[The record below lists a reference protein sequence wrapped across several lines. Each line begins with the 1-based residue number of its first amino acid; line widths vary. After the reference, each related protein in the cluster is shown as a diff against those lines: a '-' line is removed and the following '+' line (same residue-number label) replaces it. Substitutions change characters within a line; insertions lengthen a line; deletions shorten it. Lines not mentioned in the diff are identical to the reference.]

1 MKRVRGW
8 LILGAVVVLLF
19 VFMKPIERYSD
30 ALIHAPWA
38 YGWDSRGDLTDDWTA
53 VLPDGRSLDLTLAR
67 ETGPDGLPTPAD
79 DSDARLV
86 GTGKLCSVGGETA
99 VFSLAGSSNRRGSQ
113 IRLKL
118 FQAETVVGQLD
129 GRWSGETLA
138 LSGNLLAE
146 SLELVLNR
154 GLTC

>member
-67 ETGPDGLPTPAD
+67 ETGTDGLPTPAD
-79 DSDARLV
+79 DSDAQLV
-86 GTGKLCSVGGETA
+86 
-99 VFSLAGSSNRRGSQ
+99 GSQ
-113 IRLKL
+113 IHLKL
-118 FQAETVVGQLD
+118 FQAETVVGQL
-129 GRWSGETLA
+129 RRYLVWRNVRSIWHILRATLA
-138 LSGNLLAE
+138 GHAQTVLFFTTREITNLSITWQQNGTGIMM
-146 SLELVLNR
+146 VQV
-154 GLTC
+154 